1 MKTILPN
8 AERPP
13 ASHSIAEAA
22 PLIIEKENFPFFA
35 AWITHPEVAER
46 RQKEQTCEENLF
58 CEFYRQFD
66 CSRIPESILLR
77 ITADSC
83 YRLSINGKEA
93 GFGPIRGSAALQYF
107 DTREIAGLLQ
117 RGRNE
122 IKVLVHSPVREN
134 FTAVTRFPA
143 LLAEAPGLFR
153 TDETWQVSL
162 CPEFRRDVPVYTM
175 QIGFMEMCDLR
186 KRRERE
192 YLPAA
197 ALPEPLPFGALTP
210 RDIPAPEIT
219 ECRPEK
225 LTAMAA
231 LPAGDAPELSRLAEF
246 LNHEQWTALN
256 PEDFNGKILP
266 SGNSTALVWD
276 FGKVLNGRI
285 QLEVNAPA
293 GTVVDVV
300 YGETPYREDGRLR
313 AAFPGDFYRFTDR
326 YVLDAGYNRI
336 GTTLFERG
344 FKFAEFIFRNAA
356 DTIEVI
362 GIRAE
367 NRVYPFRQKCFFR
380 CSDERLNRIYQQC
393 AETLRACTTDVF
405 TDCPWRERAFWIND
419 LLVENRT
426 SLALFGAEPVHA
438 RALRLAFSQQRPDG
452 SVPSLCPMPK
462 HENFVFPATGLFLV
476 LMLMDYYRYGGD
488 SETVGELLPKAEH
501 LLEHFNTLLDDEG
514 LIGITPGIWNFID
527 WSFELNGYSFNNCRE
542 SMVNSLYVLALRT
555 IVALAKQSG
564 CRLKRNPEFHLAQ
577 SERTAE
583 AIVERFYSPETG
595 LLIDDVLFHSEKKQ
609 LPSLIAQAL
618 ALLAG
623 IGDAAIQEKLKISLA
638 DESLL
643 KPELYLYSFVLQA
656 MARRGMIR
664 EALAVIRRYWGR
676 ILDSGYPTI
685 FEAGVHQFGKEA
697 FGGAGSMCHGFAT
710 APAAF
715 LPENI
720 LGLTPAVGG
729 NGKRFAFRP
738 ALGDLE
744 WAEGELNL
752 SADAAVQVRLTGKE
766 IRLTL
771 PEEYSAEL
779 PDGRILQ
786 AGTHQLGWQD
796 INRGIIS

>member
-22 PLIIEKENFPFFA
+22 PLIIEKEKLPFFA
-35 AWITHPEVAER
+35 AWITHPEVAKR
-46 RQKEQTCEENLF
+46 WQKEQTCEENFF
-58 CEFYRQFD
+58 CEFYREFNCDQL
-66 CSRIPESILLR
+66 PESILLR

-107 DTREIAGLLQ
+107 DTREIAGLLR

-300 YGETPYREDGRLR
+300 YGETPYRKDGRLR
-313 AAFPGDFYRFTDR
+313 AAFPGEFYRFTDR
-326 YVLDAGYNRI
+326 YILDAGCNRI

-344 FKFAEFIFRNAA
+344 FKFAEFIFRNAV
-356 DTIEVI
+356 DTIEVVDV
-362 GIRAE
+362 RAE

-380 CSDERLNRIYQQC
+380 CSDERLNCIYQQC
-393 AETLRACTTDVF
+393 VETLRACTTDVF

-426 SLALFGAEPVHA
+426 SLVLFGATPVHA

-462 HENFVFPATGLFLV
+462 HENFVFPATELFLV

-488 SETVGELLPKAEH
+488 PETVGELLPKAER

-527 WSFELNGYSFNNCRE
+527 WSFELNGYSFNDCRE

-564 CRLKRNPEFHLAQ
+564 CRLKRNPEFYLVQ

-583 AIVERFYSPETG
+583 AIAGRFYSSGKGFLT
-595 LLIDDVLFHSEKKQ
+595 DDVLFHSEKKQ
-609 LPSLIAQAL
+609 LSSLIAQAL

-623 IGDAAIQEKLKISLA
+623 IGDATVREKLKISLA

-656 MARRGMIR
+656 MARHGMIR
-664 EALAVIRRYWGR
+664 EALAVIRRYWGK
-676 ILDSGYPTI
+676 ILDSGYPTV
-685 FEAGVHQFGKEA
+685 FEAGVHQFGKDA

-720 LGLTPAVGG
+720 LGLTPGVEG
-729 NGKRFAFRP
+729 NGKKFAFHP
-738 ALGDLE
+738 APGDLE
-744 WAEGELNL
+744 WAEGELLL
-752 SADAAVQVRLTGKE
+752 SENTSVQVRLTREE

-771 PEEYSAEL
+771 PEEHSAEL
-779 PDGRILQ
+779 PDGRILE
-786 AGTHQLGWQD
+786 AGTHLLKWEN
-796 INRGIIS
+796 INGGLIS